1 MILAERL
8 SRIGK
13 TQQGSATRC
22 QNFVLQV
29 LTLRALSQASQTR
42 MQEKLAAV
50 PCLTSIVVQRREVI
64 GQKL

>member
-1 MILAERL
+1 MILAERQ

-22 QNFVLQV
+22 QNFGLQV

-64 GQKL
+64 GQRL